1 MNLIKYFSFCIVLF
15 MLGCS
20 SGTQQ
25 TSTSST
31 TNTIKDGQTTIDA
44 FKMALAKVDKAQLVD
59 VRTPQEYTQGH
70 LEGALNINF
79 NDPTFEQSIDQLDKS
94 QPVFIYCQSGG
105 RSGRAYK
112 KMKNMGFS
120 TVYDMKGGYGSW
132 SKN

>member
-15 MLGCS
+15 MLGCP

-31 TNTIKDGQTTIDA
+31 ANTIKDGQTTIGA
-44 FKMALAKVDKAQLVD
+44 FKMALAKVDEAQLVD

-79 NDPTFEQSIDQLDKS
+79 NDPTFEQSIGQLDKS